1 VHETRNLDDYV
12 SFFQLTLCLCTNRF
26 FSAGQATPGKK
37 LGIQLDLADIYRNLG
52 FVYLQKGEQKL
63 AAYHLRST
71 SLLLDSI
78 ISDPSE
84 DVESDVDEFLLEVH
98 VKVSIV
104 IVLNYLGRAYD
115 QRADTLARNLVCF

>member
-1 VHETRNLDDYV
+1 V
-12 SFFQLTLCLCTNRF
+12 SFFELTLRLCTDR
-26 FSAGQATPGKK
+26 FSAGQTTPGEK

-63 AAYHLRST
+63 AASHFLSA

-104 IVLNYLGRAYD
+104 IVLNYLGRVYD
-115 QRADTLARNLVCF
+115 QRADTLARNLVYF